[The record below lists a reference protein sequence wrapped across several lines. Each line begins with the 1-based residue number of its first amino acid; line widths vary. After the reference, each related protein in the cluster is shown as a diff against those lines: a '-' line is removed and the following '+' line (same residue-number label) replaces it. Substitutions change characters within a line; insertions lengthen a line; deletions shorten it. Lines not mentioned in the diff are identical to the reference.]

1 MNLATQTPPSLRW
14 AVVLVLV
21 AGLAACSKEPPPAP
35 TTAAPATA
43 AAPTAAAQ
51 AAAQAAAAQQ
61 AALLAAMSED
71 ELKKR
76 GSDALR
82 EQRLYSP
89 AGNNAMEYYIALRKK
104 SAKPNASAESALI
117 DLQPYAVI
125 AAEQAITREDFLE
138 AERLRNLIA
147 SADAQAPAL
156 GRITDAIAKG
166 KLALATRQQQDATRT
181 ADEAKAAETAR
192 QQALLQAQQ
201 AAAAPPPQAAPPPA
215 PAPAR
220 APPQETAPA
229 PAPVRAPPQE
239 TAPAPTRNVNTALV
253 PVFAPQPSYPQAALN
268 AGTAGEVVLS
278 FTVNTDGSVSDL
290 TVVSAKPR
298 GAFDRA
304 VRSAVARWR
313 FQPIDSPQTVTRTF
327 SFKP

>member
-1 MNLATQTPPSLRW
+1 
-14 AVVLVLV
+14 VLVLA
-21 AGLAACSKEPPPAP
+21 AGLVACGKDNAPAA

-51 AAAQAAAAQQ
+51 AAAAQQ
-61 AALLAAMSED
+61 AAALAAMSED

-82 EQRLYSP
+82 EQRLYAP

-125 AAEQAITREDFLE
+125 AAEQAITREDFVE

-166 KLALATRQQQDATRT
+166 KLALATRQQQDAART
-181 ADEAKAAETAR
+181 ADEAKAAEAAR

-201 AAAAPPPQAAPPPA
+201 PAAAPPQAAPPPA
-215 PAPAR
+215 PTPAVR
-220 APPQETAPA
+220 TPPPEAAPPPQ
-229 PAPVRAPPQE
+229 PVASAPP
-239 TAPAPTRNVNTALV
+239 PAPTRNVNTALV